1 MKTNAVFTRP
11 IRDEKTSRQIALRT
25 RGHSHGPCDPAGQSG
40 RHSVNGSSR
49 SSFSTTS
56 TPIQRRH
63 QNSAFIPIQELR
75 L

>member
-1 MKTNAVFTRP
+1 MKTDAVFTRP
-11 IRDEKTSRQIALRT
+11 IALKRLPGRLLCARVDT
-25 RGHSHGPCDPAGQSG
+25 RMGALPGWSVRATL
-40 RHSVNGSSR
+40 VNGSSR

-56 TPIQRRH
+56 TPIRRRH